1 MPSIVSLGL
10 GGFPLP
16 LLWIGVLSSYICL
29 LPPPIIP
36 AGHGPHRA
44 PLPAYREV
52 RDEGRGGAGAED
64 QEIGY
69 VHGGMPPITGTASVA

>member
-1 MPSIVSLGL
+1 MMPFIGSLGL
-10 GGFPLP
+10 GGPPHPRCGLGGF
-16 LLWIGVLSSYICL
+16 LLISACSLIN
-29 LPPPIIP
+29 